1 MARSMTE
8 YIVSATIPAG
18 DDLDEADPILD
29 AFLEVDA
36 EAGPVVGQDLRRRTL
51 DVGISVDAGSPEDA
65 LSAARPIFEAGFRA
79 AGIGDRPIIGLSAEL
94 AEPERQIA

>member
-1 MARSMTE
+1 MERPMTE
-8 YIVSATIPAG
+8 YIVSATVRSG
-18 DDLDEADPILD
+18 DDLSEADPILD

-36 EAGPVVGQDLRRRTL
+36 ETGPVVGQDLRQNTL
-51 DVGISVDAGSPEDA
+51 DVTFSVHAGSPEEA

-79 AGIGDRPIIGLSAEL
+79 ARLADRPIIGLSAEL